1 MDSGSVGQSSG
12 PNRNRRAAYLR
23 ESQTPFAVFQKQYN
37 TRLAAN
43 TTIETDVEERR
54 EQAAWIRAQAHPLSM
69 AFVYAFRP
77 NPLPARGVPEL

>member
-43 TTIETDVEERR
+43 TTIETDVEERC
-54 EQAAWIRAQAHPLSM
+54 EQAAWIRAQAHLLSLT
-69 AFVYAFRP
+69 FIYAFRP
-77 NPLPARGVPEL
+77 IPLPDGGIPEP